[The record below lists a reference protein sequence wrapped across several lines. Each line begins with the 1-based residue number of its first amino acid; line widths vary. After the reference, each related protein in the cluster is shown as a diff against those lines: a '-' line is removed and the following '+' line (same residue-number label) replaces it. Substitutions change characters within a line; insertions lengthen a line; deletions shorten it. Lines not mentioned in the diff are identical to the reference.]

1 MAERVQHKGTH
12 RPSLILLGL
21 FRNSLESLI
30 VLLSQAGRLNV
41 ATTGRRR
48 AISSL
53 PRGVQTLPSAS
64 QALF

>member
-1 MAERVQHKGTH
+1 MAERVQHKRTH
-12 RPSLILLGL
+12 RPSLILGL